1 MRVLLDECLPVD
13 FRHDLAHVGA
23 VETSKFA
30 GFNQLSN
37 GALLTAM
44 AGRYDVLITRDRS
57 IRYQHVIAGRPISVV
72 VLRAPSN
79 DIIDLKPLV
88 PAITQALAMIKPG
101 TVVEI

>member
-1 MRVLLDECLPVD
+1 MRVLRDECLPVD
-13 FRHDLAHVGA
+13 FRHDLAHVGL
-23 VETSKFA
+23 VETSKYA

-44 AGRYDVLITRDRS
+44 TGRYDVLVTSDQS
-57 IRYQHVIAGRPISVV
+57 MRYQQTIAGRPVSVV

-88 PAITQALAMIKPG
+88 PAIAQVLSTIKPG
-101 TVVEI
+101 TVVEF